1 MLTKTYTQILSDVY
15 HVPTVHYTYIY
26 NVFIMVDLCQNA
38 YIYKPLN
45 THVLSFVYLIH
56 SALADAIIYA

>member
-1 MLTKTYTQILSDVY
+1 
-15 HVPTVHYTYIY
+15 
-26 NVFIMVDLCQNA
+26 MVDLCQNA